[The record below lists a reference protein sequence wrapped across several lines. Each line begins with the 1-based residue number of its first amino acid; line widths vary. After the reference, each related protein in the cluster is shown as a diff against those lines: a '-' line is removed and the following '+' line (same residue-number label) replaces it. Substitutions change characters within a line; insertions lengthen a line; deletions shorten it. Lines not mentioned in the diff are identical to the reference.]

1 MTSSGLK
8 TIGVI
13 GFGQFGQLIPT
24 LTPHRRTVLV
34 HDVIDR
40 TREAAQHGCRFVS
53 LKEAAGADVV
63 VFATPVQALQN
74 VIAAAAPHLRPDA
87 WAIEVSSVKMLP
99 QRWMLDM
106 LPASVAVTCL
116 HPLFGPQSAR
126 IGLAGRRLVICPV
139 RGQQHVRL
147 ARLAARHGLLV
158 RITDAETH
166 DREMAHVQALTH
178 LIAKAIVATG
188 RPRLSLQT
196 QPYLHLMDLCSL
208 IEHDSDALFLAIET
222 LNPFAGE
229 VVDRFA
235 DAVGAIAGRLRKVRA
250 ETGGD

>member
-1 MTSSGLK
+1 MTNALK
-8 TIGVI
+8 TVGVI

-24 LTPHRRTVLV
+24 LTPRRRTVLV
-34 HDVIDR
+34 HDRIDR
-40 TREAAQHGCRFVS
+40 SREAAQHGCRFVP
-53 LKEAAGADVV
+53 LEDAAGADVV
-63 VFATPVQALQN
+63 VFATPVQALPT
-74 VIAAAAPHLRPDA
+74 VIAAAAAHMQPHA

-99 QRWMLDM
+99 QRWMLEL
-106 LPASVAVTCL
+106 LPPTVGLTCI

-139 RGQQHVRL
+139 RGHQHVRL
-147 ARLAARHGLLV
+147 GRLAARHGLLV
-158 RITDAETH
+158 RTTDAETH

-196 QPYLHLMDLCSL
+196 QPYLHLMDLCGL
-208 IEHDSDALFLAIET
+208 IEHDSDDLFLAIET

-235 DAVGAIAGRLRKVRA
+235 DAVGSIAGRLRKVRS
-250 ETGGD
+250 ERRDD